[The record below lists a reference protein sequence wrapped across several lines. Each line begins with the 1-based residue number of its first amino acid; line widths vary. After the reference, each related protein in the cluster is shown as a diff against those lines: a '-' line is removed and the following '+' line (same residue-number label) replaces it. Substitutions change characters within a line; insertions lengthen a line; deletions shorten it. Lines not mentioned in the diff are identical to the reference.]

1 MTTTDHPPDTGGEL
15 ARERSR
21 LQHARTCLAAM
32 RDRARELR
40 ADGGDRVSSEYLA
53 MTLHR
58 RVKSLAED
66 PETPLFFG
74 RLDRAPEPPHPEE
87 TFYVGRRHV
96 LDDVGDP
103 VVIDWRAD
111 LARAFYRASPR
122 EPMGIR
128 LRRRFGFS
136 RGELTAYEDEH
147 LLGTAHLDTSRILL
161 DEIERPREG
170 PMRDIVATIQPE
182 QDEIV
187 RADLDRTVCVQG
199 APGTGKTAVGLHR
212 AAYLLYTHRERL
224 SRAGVL
230 VVGPNRAFLRYIGNV
245 LPALGEYDAQHAT
258 VAELVG
264 HIRIRGDDPDDV
276 ARLKGDLRLAEVLRR
291 AVRAQISR
299 PAEPLVVIVGS
310 RRLRISAADLAEA
323 VHRLLASELRYNAGR
338 QALHRRYADLVAR
351 RLEEQG
357 DAPSDRQVD
366 AIARSKA
373 VRDAVDATWPAV
385 EPARLVFRLLS
396 DAAFLAATAAD
407 LLDRDEQ
414 RLLLWASVP
423 SRPSSARWTLADAVL
438 VDEVRDLIERTPSV
452 GHVILDE
459 AQDLSP
465 MQCRA
470 VGRRCSTGSATVLG
484 DVAQGTAPGATS
496 DWTTT
501 LTALGKADGT
511 VHELTT
517 GYRVPSEVLEFAS
530 RLLPTIAP
538 TLQPPTSLRHQ
549 RGSLLVR
556 RVGGLWPA
564 VVEEI
569 ATALA
574 GSGSIGLV
582 VADPAVRTATRTLR
596 RAEIDHAHVD
606 EGLDAARVTLVP
618 ASAVKGLEFDTVVVA
633 EPAQIADGPKPHQLL
648 YVVLTRAV
656 SRLVVV
662 HSEPLPAP
670 LTGAI
675 PA

>member
-1 MTTTDHPPDTGGEL
+1 MTHSDHPPDTDGEL
-15 ARERSR
+15 ARERSW
-21 LQHARTCLAAM
+21 LQHARACLAAM
-32 RDRARELR
+32 RDRASLLR

-74 RLDRAPEPPHPEE
+74 RLDRAPEPPHPAE

-96 LDDVGDP
+96 LDDAGDP

-111 LARAFYRASPR
+111 LARAFYRASPAV
-122 EPMGIR
+122 PMGVR

-136 RGELTAYEDEH
+136 HGELTAYEDEH
-147 LLGTAHLDTSRILL
+147 LLRTDRLVTSRILL
-161 DEIERPREG
+161 QEIERPREG

-245 LPALGEYDAQHAT
+245 LPALGEYDVQHAT
-258 VAELVG
+258 LAELVG
-264 HIRIRGDDPDDV
+264 HVRIRATDADDV
-276 ARLKGDLRLAEVLRR
+276 ARLKGDLRMAELLRR
-291 AVRAQISR
+291 AVRAQVSR
-299 PAEPLVVIVGS
+299 PSQPLVITVGS
-310 RRLRISAADLAEA
+310 RRLRISTADLAEA

-351 RLEEQG
+351 RLEEEG

-366 AIARSKA
+366 AIARSKPIKE
-373 VRDAVDATWPAV
+373 AVDAAWPSTD
-385 EPARLVFRLLS
+385 PARLVFRLLT
-396 DAAFLAATAAD
+396 DAALLAESAAGV
-407 LLDRDEQ
+407 LGEGEQ
-414 RLLLWASVP
+414 RQLLWATAP
-423 SRPSSARWTLADAVL
+423 PRPSSARWTVEDAVL
-438 VDEVRDLIERTPSV
+438 VDEVRDLLDRTPSV

-484 DVAQGTAPGATS
+484 DLAQGTAPGAAT
-496 DWTTT
+496 DWAAT
-501 LTALGKADGT
+501 LTALGKPDGS
-511 VHELTT
+511 VHELTI
-517 GYRVPSEVLEFAS
+517 GYRVPTEVLDFAS
-530 RLLPTIAP
+530 RLLPAIAP
-538 TLQPPTSLRHQ
+538 SLQPAVSLRHQ
-549 RGSLLVR
+549 RGSLALL
-556 RVGGLWPA
+556 RVGRLWPA
-564 VVEEI
+564 VVGEVEK
-569 ATALA
+569 ALT

-582 VADPAVRTATRTLR
+582 AADPMVRAAA
-596 RAEIDHAHVD
+596 RALAGAGIEHAHVD
-606 EGLDAARVTLVP
+606 DGLDAARVTLVP
-618 ASAVKGLEFDTVVVA
+618 AAAVKGLEFDTVVVA
-633 EPAQIADGPKPHQLL
+633 EPARIAGGARPYHLL

-662 HSEPLPAP
+662 HTEPLPGP

-675 PA
+675 RA